1 LAGED
6 DPAAVRPSWLAPGA
20 WTIIGLGVTLRLLRL
35 AANRNLWLD
44 ELMLASDFLTRPLA
58 GLAEPLSATGAPL
71 GFLVVTRLA
80 VDALGDHDWVLRL
93 LPFIAGCAGLVLLY
107 RVSLKLLAP
116 RGVLFVLTIL
126 AVVEPALYY
135 SGEFKQYSV
144 DLAATLAILLATL
157 RAQRPEKFAAGF
169 LALGIIGAASV
180 WFSFPAVFVLAG
192 AGVIL
197 FAPQLLAG
205 RWRAG
210 VALLAVA
217 AAWIGS
223 FVAIYLLTL
232 RDLIGNDFLQQSWS
246 GNFMPVSPTTMAS
259 WQLRTL
265 YDSFGYPLG
274 LPQPGAALLAAM
286 LGTVDLARRRPQALG
301 LILLPFAFGM
311 AASAFNK
318 FPFGGRQI
326 LFVVPLLA
334 LLVAAGLDVL
344 LREPQPLPRL
354 AGILL
359 ACILI
364 APPAVKSMRTA
375 LGPQGREEVGPVLRH
390 VATQWQSGDTLYLYW
405 GAGLGY
411 ARYAPRVGM
420 PAGVIPIVGVKRQGD
435 WFAYYEDIAK
445 LAGRERV
452 WVVFSHVLGSA
463 DASEERMIVA
473 ALDHVGQRVE
483 AVRELGAAAYLYD
496 LRDSKAAGHPTSGS
510 ISHSPW
516 QAKTSALDATR
527 MRKPG
532 ASVLIARW
540 LTIPTS

>member
-1 LAGED
+1 MLAGD
-6 DPAAVRPSWLAPGA
+6 VLA
-20 WTIIGLGVTLRLLRL
+20 
-35 AANRNLWLD
+35 
-44 ELMLASDFLTRPLA
+44 RPLA
-58 GLAEPLSATGAPL
+58 DLAQPLSATGAPF

-93 LPFIAGCAGLVLLY
+93 LPFIAGCAGLILLY

-157 RAQRPEKFAAGF
+157 RAQRSEKLGAGF
-169 LALGIIGAASV
+169 LALGMIGAASV
-180 WFSFPAVFVLAG
+180 WFSFPAVFVLAA
-192 AGVIL
+192 AGVTL

-217 AAWIGS
+217 TAWVGS
-223 FVAIYLLTL
+223 FAAIYLLTL
-232 RDLIGNDFLQQSWS
+232 HDLIGNDFLRQSWS
-246 GNFMPVSPTTMAS
+246 RNFMPVSPTSMAS
-259 WQLRTL
+259 WQVRTL
-265 YDSFGYPLG
+265 FDSFGYPLG
-274 LPQPGAALLAAM
+274 LPQPGVALLAAV
-286 LGTVDLARRRPQALG
+286 LGTVDLARRRPEALG

-334 LLVAAGLDVL
+334 LLVAAGMDVL

-354 AGILL
+354 AGIVL
-359 ACILI
+359 AFILM
-364 APPAVKSMRTA
+364 APPAVKSVRTA
-375 LGPQGREEVGPVLRH
+375 FGPHGREEIGPVLEY
-390 VATQWQSGDTLYLYW
+390 VATQWQPGDTLYLYW

-411 ARYAPRVGM
+411 TRYASRVGM
-420 PAGVIPIVGVKRQGD
+420 PPGVTPIVGVKRQGD
-435 WFAYYEDIAK
+435 WFAYYGDIAK

-452 WVVFSHVLGSA
+452 WVVFSHVLGSG
-463 DASEERMIVA
+463 DASEERMIVV
-473 ALDHVGQRVE
+473 ALDHVGQRLQ
-483 AVRELGAAAYLYD
+483 AVHELGAGAYLYD
-496 LRDSKAAGHPTSGS
+496 LRDAEAAQGRPTSGS
-510 ISHSPW
+510 ISHNSWP
-516 QAKTSALDATR
+516 AETSA
-527 MRKPG
+527 PG
-532 ASVLIARW
+532 ASGRIVRW
-540 LTIPTS
+540 RTMPTG